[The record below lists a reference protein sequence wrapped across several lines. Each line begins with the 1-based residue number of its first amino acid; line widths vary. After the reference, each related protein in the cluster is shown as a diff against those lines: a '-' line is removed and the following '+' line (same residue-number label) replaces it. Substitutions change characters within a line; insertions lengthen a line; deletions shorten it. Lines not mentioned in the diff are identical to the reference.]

1 MSQCLLQMYFPIMNK
16 IALPFFLLAASI
28 ALCLSPMEA
37 IGQTES
43 VGDSGVILASVEAP
57 LTREALNEARIAL
70 EENGHMF
77 RYGGFQFRPDGTL
90 IGAEIVLKIEGQEF
104 HDYVEF
110 TSESC
115 ILRIKKTE
123 GLVMEGC

>member
-1 MSQCLLQMYFPIMNK
+1 MYFPSMNN
-16 IALPFFLLAASI
+16 IAFHFFLLAASI
-28 ALCLSPMEA
+28 ALCLSPMELS
-37 IGQTES
+37 GQTES
-43 VGDSGVILASVEAP
+43 IGDSDVVLASVEAP
-57 LTREALNEARIAL
+57 LSREALNEVRMIL
-70 EENGHMF
+70 EENGHMI

-90 IGAEIVLKIEGQEF
+90 FGVEIVLKIEGQEF

-110 TSESC
+110 TSDAC